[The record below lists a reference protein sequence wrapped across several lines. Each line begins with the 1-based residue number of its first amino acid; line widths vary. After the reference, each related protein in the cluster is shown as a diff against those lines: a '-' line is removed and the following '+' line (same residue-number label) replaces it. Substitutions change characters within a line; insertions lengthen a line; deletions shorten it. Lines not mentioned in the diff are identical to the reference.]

1 MIADYLEYTREI
13 SAPRIFR
20 LWTAIHAVGAVGA
33 RRVWS
38 RVAGGNIYPNVFVLL
53 VGPPGVGKSM
63 SLSPMSS
70 FLRKAQAVK
79 LAPNDMSKQAMLD
92 VLSKS
97 TDAFEHNREHHD
109 FHFMAI
115 IISELSNF
123 MPQYD
128 IGIAGALTQLWD
140 CEDLNEESKRVSKAS
155 GAINF
160 PGVSM
165 ICGTTEGN
173 LGNTIGEN
181 MWRSGFMARIIMVHS
196 TDKIVPK
203 DMFAD
208 AHFDPKLAKQQVL
221 GLARLREKPFV
232 GPMMWDADARLAMQ
246 HFRETSEDTAPSHTR
261 LEHYNTRRW
270 MQLTKLAMI
279 AALAQGRMTV
289 VEADFNEAR
298 LWLFEAEAA
307 MPAIFTGMVSSSDG
321 AILEQLRMDMLH
333 THGKGGKPLSLGVL
347 TAYLSQRVKVQ
358 YVSHFISA
366 AESGG
371 FLRRLAGTETYFAN
385 PIEPKI

>member
-1 MIADYLEYTREI
+1 MSSPA
-13 SAPRIFR
+13 IFR
-20 LWTAIHAVGAVGA
+20 KWTAIHAIGAIGA

-38 RVAGGNIYPNVFVLL
+38 RVAGGSIYPNLFVLL
-53 VGPPGVGKSM
+53 VGPPGVGKSQA
-63 SLSPMSS
+63 LSPMSG

-79 LAPNDMSKQAMLD
+79 LAPNDMSKQSMLD

-97 TDAFEHNREHHD
+97 TDAFEHNREHFD

-196 TDKIVPK
+196 TEKIVPK
-203 DMFAD
+203 NMFAD
-208 AHFDPKLAKQQVL
+208 STFDAKLAKQLVL

-232 GPMMWDADARLAMQ
+232 GPMLWTPEAQLSLQ
-246 HFRETSEDTAPSHTR
+246 SFRENSDDTAPSHTR

-279 AALAQGRMTV
+279 AALAQGRMS
-289 VEADFNEAR
+289 VEGEDFLAAST
-298 LWLFEAEAA
+298 WLFEAETH

-333 THGKGGKPLSLGVL
+333 THGKGGKPLSLDVL
-347 TAYLSQRVKVQ
+347 AAYLSQRVKVQ

-371 FLRRLAGTETYFAN
+371 FLRRLAGTETYFPN
-385 PIEPKI
+385 PLEPKV